1 MKGYGLLT
9 SPIYHTSKCF
19 VFSKIMADILPD
31 RLCHCLINALSVSYI
46 INAIISRGNIEKGDR
61 VSLARSKKGMSTLFL
76 NKNDVRSLLNMAEVI
91 KAVEQALKDWALGKA
106 RMPPKA
112 YLVLEQGDFRAMP
125 GAIPGAAGMK
135 WVNVHPQN
143 QSVGLPT
150 VMAIIIYNDPATGYP
165 LAVMDGT
172 DITAYRTGAAAAI
185 ASKYLA
191 RKDSHTLGIVGAGR
205 QSYTQ
210 LMAHGE
216 LFDLRQIKVF
226 DRRAAAVDTFIK
238 SFPAYSAKAC
248 SLEEAVDSDIV
259 CTVTPAREPFV
270 KSEWVRLGTHINAIG
285 ADAEGKEELD
295 PSLLKK
301 AVVVV
306 DDLKQAAAAGE
317 INVPVR
323 NELFKVEEV
332 YATLSEIVIGKKQ
345 GRKDKKAITIFDST
359 GLAIEDIAVAKLVY
373 DKASKAGGYPSL
385 DFV

>member
-1 MKGYGLLT
+1 
-9 SPIYHTSKCF
+9 
-19 VFSKIMADILPD
+19 
-31 RLCHCLINALSVSYI
+31 
-46 INAIISRGNIEKGDR
+46 
-61 VSLARSKKGMSTLFL
+61 MSTLFL
-76 NKNDVRSLLNMAEVI
+76 SKNDVRSLLNMADVI
-91 KAVEQALKDWALGKA
+91 EAVEQAFEDLALGRA
-106 RMPPKA
+106 RMPSKA

-143 QSVGLPT
+143 QQSGLPT
-150 VMAIIIYNDPATGYP
+150 VMAIIICNDPATGYP
-165 LAVMDGT
+165 LAVMDAT

-210 LMAHGE
+210 LMAHSE

-226 DRRAAAVDTFIK
+226 DQRAAAVETFIK
-238 SFPAYSAKAC
+238 SFPAYSVEAC
-248 SLEEAVDSDIV
+248 SLEATVDSDIV
-259 CTVTPAREPFV
+259 CTVTPAREPILN
-270 KSEWVRLGTHINAIG
+270 SEWVRPGTHINAIG
-285 ADAEGKEELD
+285 ADAEGKEELE

-323 NELFKVEEV
+323 SGLFAVEEV
-332 YATLSEIVIGKKQ
+332 YATLGDVIIGKKQ

-359 GLAIEDIAVAKLVY
+359 GLAIEDIAVAKVVY
-373 DKASKAGGYPSL
+373 DKAKKAGGYLSL